1 MASTPHPR
9 RFAALL
15 LAAGIALFSIALK
28 ESFSAASYDSLH
40 SLAQLGGKNFADD
53 RVVIV
58 YLDLASFLHE
68 RQNPADRWPR
78 QFHAQLLDRLTAD
91 GARAVVFDM
100 LFDSPSENRAADEA
114 FAVALKNNSHV
125 ILAAEHNNKNSHET
139 SATEIWTRTTMLRL
153 PEKKFADA
161 AGWGVASLSL
171 ELGDDFVVR
180 RHLPEFGSDQTPSL
194 SLATA
199 RFTGATNFSGGE
211 FWVRYY
217 GPAITIPHVSF
228 SEALDVTALPPNF
241 FHDKIVF
248 IGARP
253 IEGFMDAR
261 RDEFRSPFHAWSNK
275 EFFMPGVE
283 IHATQL
289 LNLIRGDALKR
300 LANTGENLLLL
311 AVALLFGGGL
321 LWLRPMPATVIA
333 ALGAGVFLLLALV
346 GFSANVWFPWLVV
359 CAVQIP
365 AALFGSWLWQFQEW
379 FFTRRK
385 MEAAKRI
392 ADAKIREQAA
402 LLDKAHDAILVQS
415 LDGKILYTNPS
426 AEKLFGWKF
435 SAANESPSAPA
446 APPSPLRGARAGV
459 KGQNVVEQS
468 NEISASSDQAD
479 PSPSIPLPSDGRGRS
494 DSMPQNFAEIFS
506 ADSAT
511 AEKARATALRDGEWN
526 GELKLQTRAGNLVIA
541 ASRWTL
547 IRDENNQPSA
557 LLLINSD
564 ITEQK
569 NLEQQFLRTQRM
581 NTIGTL
587 AGGMAHDLNNALAP
601 VLLGAQLLRRK
612 SASEDDRKLL
622 SLIETS
628 ANRGA
633 DMVRQVLLF
642 ARGRGGEFERLEL
655 GPLVLE
661 LEKMVRETFPKKIS
675 VETFVPRD
683 LWPVS
688 GNLTQLHQVLLNLC
702 VNARDAMPDG
712 GKLSFVADN
721 VELSAAEINH
731 LQGRM
736 EPTSAT
742 ATAPSPLGGER
753 AGVRGKSV
761 VGQPNASTAS
771 HDQADPSPSIP
782 LPSEGRGKSVA
793 MSPGKFISLA
803 VSDTGMG
810 MTPAV
815 QAKIFEPFFTTKG
828 EGQGTGIG
836 LATVVRILKSHGGFL
851 RVESAVGQGTTFEV
865 FIPCAPEFAAAAEK
879 VSETLPRGNGELILL
894 ADDEQALCELVAAEL
909 SEFNYRVVPAA
920 NGAAALT
927 LFKQH
932 AAEIRLF
939 ITDHSMPVMSGPQA
953 IIEIRKLNPRLP
965 VILAS
970 GEGGAENLEGV
981 TELNKP
987 FALAELLQAVSR
999 RLK

>member
-1 MASTPHPR
+1 MAFPSATKPLV
-9 RFAALL
+9 FAALL
-15 LAAGIALFSIALK
+15 LAAGIALLGIVLK
-28 ESFSAASYDSLH
+28 EKYSPASYDSLH
-40 SLAQLGGKNFADD
+40 SLAQLGGKNFTED

-78 QFHAQLLDRLTAD
+78 NFHAQLLDRLTAD
-91 GARAVVFDM
+91 GARAVVFDI

-114 FAVALKNNSHV
+114 FAAALKNNSRA

-139 SATEIWTRTTMLRL
+139 SAAQNWTRTTMLRL
-153 PEKKFADA
+153 PEKTFADAA

-171 ELGDDFVVR
+171 EQGDDFVVR
-180 RHLPEFGSDQTPSL
+180 RHLPEFGADHTPSL

-199 RFTGATNFSGGE
+199 RFIGATNFSGGE
-211 FWVRYY
+211 LWVHYY
-217 GPAITIPHVSF
+217 GPAITIPHVSY
-228 SEALDVTALPPNF
+228 SEVLDAGALPPNF
-241 FHDKIVF
+241 FRDKIVF

-261 RDEFRSPFHAWSNK
+261 RDEFRSPFHSWSNK

-283 IHATQL
+283 VHATQL
-289 LNLIRGDALKR
+289 LNLLRGDALKR
-300 LANTGENLLLL
+300 LPNAGENFLLL

-321 LWLRPMPATVIA
+321 LWLRPIPATIFA
-333 ALGAGVFLLLALV
+333 SIGAGLALV
-346 GFSANVWFPWLVV
+346 VSLAGFSANVWFPWLVV
-359 CAVQIP
+359 SAVQIP

-385 MEAAKRI
+385 MEAAKRV

-415 LDGKILYTNPS
+415 LEGEILYANPS
-426 AEKLFGWKF
+426 AEKLVGWKF
-435 SAANESPSAPA
+435 SEYNKSPSAPA
-446 APPSPLRGARAGV
+446 ASPSPLRGERAGV
-459 KGQNVVEQS
+459 RGQSVVGEPNANSAS
-468 NEISASSDQAD
+468 NEQVD
-479 PSPSIPLPSDGRGRS
+479 PSPSIPLPSEGRGKPNRAS
-494 DSMPQNFAEIFS
+494 SGFSEIFS
-506 ADSAT
+506 ADPASA
-511 AEKARATALRDGEWN
+511 AQARAAVLRDGEWN
-526 GELKLQTRAGNLVIA
+526 GELKLQTRDGSLVIV

-547 IRDENNQPSA
+547 IRDESNQPSA

-587 AGGMAHDLNNALAP
+587 AGGMAHDLNNALSP

-612 SASEDDRKLL
+612 TSDEGDRKLL

-642 ARGRGGEFERLEL
+642 ARGRGGEFERVEL
-655 GPLVLE
+655 GPLVKE
-661 LEKMVRETFPKKIS
+661 LEKMVRETFPKNIA

-721 VELSAAEINH
+721 VELGAEELAKLKAGEH
-731 LQGRM
+731 
-736 EPTSAT
+736 PTPNVPDAT
-742 ATAPSPLGGER
+742 IAPSSILHP
-753 AGVRGKSV
+753 
-761 VGQPNASTAS
+761 
-771 HDQADPSPSIP
+771 PS
-782 LPSEGRGKSVA
+782 A
-793 MSPGKFISLA
+793 KFISLL
-803 VSDTGMG
+803 VSDTGTG
-810 MTPAV
+810 MPPEV
-815 QAKIFEPFFTTKG
+815 KAKIFEPFFTTKG
-828 EGQGTGIG
+828 EGKGTGIG

-851 RVESAVGQGTTFEV
+851 RVESEVGQGTTFEV
-865 FIPCAPEFAAAAEK
+865 FIPCAPEFSAAPPTKADD
-879 VSETLPRGNGELILL
+879 VLPRGNGELILV

-909 SEFNYRVVPAA
+909 AEFGYRVITAA
-920 NGAAALT
+920 NGAEAVT

-932 AAEIRLF
+932 AAEVRLF
-939 ITDHSMPVMSGPQA
+939 ITDNSMPVMSGPQSIA
-953 IIEIRKLNPRLP
+953 EIRKLKPGLP
-965 VILAS
+965 VIIAS
-970 GEGGAENLEGV
+970 GEAGADIANGAQLE
-981 TELNKP
+981 KP
-987 FALAELLQAVSR
+987 FALAELLNTVSR
-999 RLK
+999 SLK

>member
-1 MASTPHPR
+1 MPRPADSALAMSFIRQYAHRHMALTPNTRPR
-9 RFAALL
+9 RLAALL
-15 LAAGIALFSIALK
+15 LAAGIALLGLALK
-28 ESFSAASYDSLH
+28 ETFSAASYDSLH
-40 SLAQLGGKNFADD
+40 SFALLGGHKFSDD

-78 QFHAQLLDRLTAD
+78 QFHAQLLDRLTAE
-91 GARAVVFDM
+91 GARAVVVDM

-114 FAVALKNNSHV
+114 FAAALKNNSHA

-139 SATEIWTRTTMLRL
+139 SADQNWTRSTMLRL
-153 PEKKFADA
+153 PEKNFSDAA

-180 RHLPEFGSDQTPSL
+180 RHLPEFGSDHTPSL

-199 RFTGATNFSGGE
+199 RFTGATNFSVGE
-211 FWVRYY
+211 LWVRYY
-217 GPAITIPHVSF
+217 GPAITIPHVSY
-228 SEALDVTALPPNF
+228 SEALDAGALPPDF
-241 FHDKIVF
+241 FRDKIVF
-248 IGARP
+248 VGARP

-300 LANTGENLLLL
+300 LPNAGENFLLL

-321 LWLRPMPATVIA
+321 LWLRPMPATVVA
-333 ALGAGVFLLLALV
+333 AAGAGIFLLLALAE
-346 GFSANVWFPWLVV
+346 FSANVWFPWLVV

-385 MEAAKRI
+385 MEAAKKI

-415 LDGKILYTNPS
+415 LDGKILYINPS
-426 AEKLFGWKF
+426 AEKLFGDTP
-435 SAANESPSAPA
+435 E
-446 APPSPLRGARAGV
+446 L
-459 KGQNVVEQS
+459 
-468 NEISASSDQAD
+468 
-479 PSPSIPLPSDGRGRS
+479 
-494 DSMPQNFAEIFS
+494 FS
-506 ADSAT
+506 ADKAT
-511 AEKARATALRDGEWN
+511 AEKARATALQDGEWN
-526 GELKLQTRAGNLVIA
+526 GEIKLQTGDGSLVIA

-587 AGGMAHDLNNALAP
+587 AGGMAHDLNNALSP

-612 SASEDDRKLL
+612 CVSEDDRKLL

-628 ANRGA
+628 AVRGA

-642 ARGRGGEFERLEL
+642 ARGRGGEFERVEL
-655 GPLVLE
+655 GPLVKE
-661 LEKMVRETFPKKIS
+661 LEKMVRETFPKNLA
-675 VETFVPRD
+675 VETFIPRD
-683 LWPVS
+683 LWPVQ

-721 VELSAAEINH
+721 VELGAEELAQ
-731 LQGRM
+731 LQSGA
-736 EPTSAT
+736 S
-742 ATAPSPLGGER
+742 
-753 AGVRGKSV
+753 
-761 VGQPNASTAS
+761 ASTR
-771 HDQADPSPSIP
+771 H
-782 LPSEGRGKSVA
+782 V
-793 MSPGKFISLA
+793 PGSKFVSLL
-803 VSDTGMG
+803 VSDTGTG
-810 MTPAV
+810 MPPEV
-815 QAKIFEPFFTTKG
+815 QAKILEPFFTTKG
-828 EGQGTGIG
+828 EGKGTGIG

-851 RVESAVGQGTTFEV
+851 RVESEVGQGTTFEV
-865 FIPCAPEFAAAAEK
+865 FIPCAPEFSAAAAKTE
-879 VSETLPRGNGELILL
+879 ENLPRGNGELILV

-909 SEFNYRVVPAA
+909 TEFKYRVLSAA
-920 NGAAALT
+920 NGAEALT

-932 AAEIRLF
+932 ASEIRLF
-939 ITDHSMPVMSGPQA
+939 ITDNSMPVMSGPQA
-953 IIEIRKLNPRLP
+953 IAAIRKLKPGLP
-965 VILAS
+965 AILAS
-970 GEGGAENLEGV
+970 GETSANNLEGV
-981 TELNKP
+981 MELNKP
-987 FALAELLQAVSR
+987 FALSELLAAVSCS
-999 RLK
+999 LK